1 MIDLST
7 LELEAETDVESA
19 VLQIDLDALIRDP
32 VAYAEAFFIDNGIQI
47 TRDRSDRAL
56 EIGAILAKSV

>member
-1 MIDLST
+1 MGQVEEIRRAVIDLST

-32 VAYAEAFFIDNGIQI
+32 VA
-47 TRDRSDRAL
+47 
-56 EIGAILAKSV
+56 